1 VINGATCNGIVHSG
15 CGQRTPAI
23 RVGDGPNWIALD
35 TANHTAYAANGDD
48 NTVSVINTAA
58 CNAEQRSGCSQTT
71 TTVPVGANPWALT
84 VDQALHTVYVANRY
98 GDTLSVINTSTCDAA
113 DSSGCKNQPP
123 TSQVGTAPLALTV
136 DPATGTVYVAN
147 FRDNTVSVIDAA
159 GCDASN
165 VRSCRD
171 EAPVATVG
179 TDPTAVAV
187 DVANST
193 VYVAN
198 FRDNTVSVIDAATCN
213 VTRLTGCARP
223 AATVHVGSAPT
234 GVAIDQATDTVYVAN
249 SVDSSVLRKHPANG
263 ESREVPARDRRGPGH
278 RHHLRHQPRCK

>member
-1 VINGATCNGIVHSG
+1 
-15 CGQRTPAI
+15 
-23 RVGDGPNWIALD
+23 
-35 TANHTAYAANGDD
+35 
-48 NTVSVINTAA
+48 
-58 CNAEQRSGCSQTT
+58 
-71 TTVPVGANPWALT
+71 
-84 VDQALHTVYVANRY
+84 
-98 GDTLSVINTSTCDAA
+98 
-113 DSSGCKNQPP
+113 
-123 TSQVGTAPLALTV
+123 
-136 DPATGTVYVAN
+136 
-147 FRDNTVSVIDAA
+147 VIDAA

>member
-1 VINGATCNGIVHSG
+1 
-15 CGQRTPAI
+15 
-23 RVGDGPNWIALD
+23 
-35 TANHTAYAANGDD
+35 
-48 NTVSVINTAA
+48 VINTAA

-159 GCDASN
+159 
-165 VRSCRD
+165 
-171 EAPVATVG
+171 
-179 TDPTAVAV
+179 
-187 DVANST
+187 
-193 VYVAN
+193 
-198 FRDNTVSVIDAATCN
+198 TCN

>member
-1 VINGATCNGIVHSG
+1 VAVDSTTDTAYVVNNQANTVSVINGATCNGIVHSG

-113 DSSGCKNQPP
+113 DSSGCKTSRQPP
-123 TSQVGTAPLALTV
+123 RSERPRWLSPSTRQRARSTS
-136 DPATGTVYVAN
+136 
-147 FRDNTVSVIDAA
+147 
-159 GCDASN
+159 
-165 VRSCRD
+165 
-171 EAPVATVG
+171 
-179 TDPTAVAV
+179 PT
-187 DVANST
+187 
-193 VYVAN
+193 
-198 FRDNTVSVIDAATCN
+198 F
-213 VTRLTGCARP
+213 VTTP
-223 AATVHVGSAPT
+223 
-234 GVAIDQATDTVYVAN
+234 
-249 SVDSSVLRKHPANG
+249 
-263 ESREVPARDRRGPGH
+263 SR
-278 RHHLRHQPRCK
+278 